1 MGSLKDMGFKFR
13 FKAKLRGIEDLDR
26 GRRACGG
33 GTAEELDLL
42 NPESPGS
49 S

>member
-1 MGSLKDMGFKFR
+1 MGSLKDMVFKFCS
-13 FKAKLRGIEDLDR
+13 KVKVPGIEDLDS
-26 GRRACGG
+26 GRRASGG

-42 NPESPGS
+42 SPESHGS

>member
-1 MGSLKDMGFKFR
+1 MDNLKDMGFKFCS
-13 FKAKLRGIEDLDR
+13 KAKLRGIEDLDS

-42 NPESPGS
+42 SPESPGS